1 MRSRLHII
9 TALAI
14 VAAAGSCAPRTH
26 RTPDDTLVMVIETAM
41 TTADPRYATTV
52 YDRKLS
58 YFVAPGLVSVDSDTL
73 EPRLELAEKVDRI
86 DPRTWDVTLRAGL
99 KFADGSP
106 VTAADVAGTYSFLL
120 APKSPSMY
128 SKGFTERFSK
138 VEATGPLTV
147 RFHLHEPLATF
158 MTDIDFG
165 IVSHAHGTP
174 KSGKTVG
181 AGPYRLVEI
190 TSLHAVLERNPYYYG
205 PPPKV
210 GRIQIKFVK
219 DASARLL
226 MIVGGSAD
234 LIQNAVRLDLV
245 DEVLERPRVSVQWGP
260 SVFLT
265 YMLLNN
271 ADPLLADV
279 RVRQAI
285 ALAIDRPAI
294 VAAKFGGHAILAT
307 GLLPPNHWA
316 YETNVA
322 RYDHDLARARELL
335 DAAGRRDPDGPG
347 PLPRFSLTYKTS
359 SDAFR
364 VGVAK
369 VLAAQLAEVGIAV
382 EVRPFE
388 FGTFF
393 ADVKKGTY
401 QIATMQTSE
410 IAEPDYHFTYFHSSW
425 IPSAKNP
432 DGYNRWRYV
441 NPEVDRLTYAG
452 RHELDLAKRKQI
464 YSQVQKIVADEVPII
479 PLWHEDNLVLSNAD
493 VKGYRMT
500 PNARLVGLREVYKVA
515 N

>member
-1 MRSRLHII
+1 
-9 TALAI
+9 
-14 VAAAGSCAPRTH
+14 
-26 RTPDDTLVMVIETAM
+26 MVIETAM
-41 TTADPRYATTV
+41 TTTDPRYALTV

-58 YFVAPGLVSVDSDTL
+58 YLVAPGLVSVDSDTL
-73 EPRLELAEKVDRI
+73 EPRLELAAKVDRI
-86 DPRTWDVTLRAGL
+86 DPRIWEVTLRSDV

-106 VTAADVAGTYSFLL
+106 LTAADVTGTYGYLL
-120 APKSPSMY
+120 MPKSPSLY
-128 SKGFTERFSK
+128 SKGFSERFSK

-165 IVSHAHGTP
+165 IVSHAKGVP

-190 TSLHAVLERNPYYYG
+190 TSLHALLERNPHYYG
-205 PPPKV
+205 PMPKSQRV
-210 GRIQIKFVK
+210 EIKFVK

-234 LIQNAVRLDLV
+234 LIQNSGVRLDLV
-245 DEVLERPRVSVQWGP
+245 DEVLERPRVGVEWGP

-271 ADPLLADV
+271 TDPLLKDV

-294 VAAKFGGHAILAT
+294 IAAKFGGHAVLAT

-316 YETNVA
+316 YETDVA
-322 RYDHDLARARELL
+322 RYDHDVARARQLL
-335 DAAGRRDPDGPG
+335 DAAGHRDPDGPG

-369 VLAAQLAEVGIAV
+369 VIAAQLGEVGIAV

-401 QIATMQTSE
+401 QIATMQTAE
-410 IAEPDYHFTYFHSSW
+410 ITEPDYHFTYFHSSW
-425 IPSAKNP
+425 IPSSTKP
-432 DGYNRWRYV
+432 DGYNRWRYI
-441 NPEVDRLTYAG
+441 NPEVDRLTTDG
-452 RHELDLAKRKQI
+452 RHELDLGKRKQI
-464 YSQVQKIVADEVPII
+464 YSAVQKIVANDVPII
-479 PLWHEDNLVLSNAD
+479 PLWHEDNLVLSNTD
-493 VKGYRMT
+493 VKGYRLT
-500 PNARLVGLREVYKVA
+500 PNARLIGLRDAYKLA